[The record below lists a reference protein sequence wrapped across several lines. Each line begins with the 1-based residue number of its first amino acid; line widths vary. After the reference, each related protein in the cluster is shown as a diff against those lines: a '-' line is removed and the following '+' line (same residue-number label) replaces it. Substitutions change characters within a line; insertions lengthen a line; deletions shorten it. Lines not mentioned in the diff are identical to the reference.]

1 MKVTLDGGQVIDL
14 AITEAT
20 PSIGIVDYSRRVTDD
35 YGVTTVVQRD
45 FARRMSVRLVVRT
58 ALADMLQRDL
68 VQLRATAAQWTAVA
82 GSPWLDFRGFYK
94 EFEIDLA
101 TPTVSYCTLT
111 VESLAGGETYIET
124 RVDPA
129 PDGSSILQL
138 LQPAV
143 IGAAAL
149 VSSNLP
155 ENDYPEWSA
164 TATYGLGARVIKA
177 ATHRIYESAAVNN
190 VGNDPVGISGKW
202 RDLGPTN
209 RWAMFDQALGSV
221 ATAEGEITV
230 TLAAGEIDAVAVLDT
245 TATAVRVQAAGYDR
259 TVAPNRSGTA
269 TLLDL
274 PSAAGNVTITITG
287 PGTIEAG
294 TLLVGRLVGLGH
306 TEEGPKAGIN
316 DYSVK
321 VTDQFGEVK
330 VVERAWAKRMSVRSK
345 IRTDALDLVAS
356 RIAAVRGRPSLW
368 IGKDGLDTL
377 TIYGFFRDF
386 TIERDTT
393 VSTLNLSVEG
403 LSTAGKVEPMAARVD
418 WPDVKDPLGTKPEDN
433 ATVGAPVGTPV
444 AGRPA
449 EEVVGGLDQLEED
462 AAAAATK
469 IESLQQDGEEIRADL
484 ESAQAAIAANGEGIL
499 AAQQTLGE
507 QGATIS
513 QLQTVADNTAGS
525 LAQLLD
531 TVTAGNATVNQQL
544 HALQNADD
552 AFASSILAGAIKT
565 GEQSAAFS
573 SERTIRTNAEAA
585 IARLVDAVA
594 VRMGTAEAGLTQ
606 EATLRAQADQALANL
621 VTVLTA
627 TVDGNTASITQQ
639 SSVLAQV
646 VDGVAT
652 LFSQWVLDVQAGDV
666 IGGMKFLNNGN
677 VVDLTILS
685 NRFRLIPPGGNGSD
699 GKYIVADS
707 AGRTT
712 DYILY
717 QGVRVVEMGW
727 RD

>member
-20 PSIGIVDYSRRVTDD
+20 PTIGIIDYSRRVTDD

-45 FARRMSVRLVVRT
+45 FARRLSSRLVVPS
-58 ALADMLQRDL
+58 AVADTLQRNL
-68 VQLRATAAQWTAVA
+68 VRLRATAAQWTAVA

-111 VESLAGGETYIET
+111 VESLAGSEVYTETGI
-124 RVDPA
+124 DPA
-129 PDGSSILQL
+129 PSGVSILQL
-138 LQPAV
+138 LQPAA
-143 IGAAAL
+143 IGDAAL
-149 VSSNLP
+149 IASNLP

-164 TATYGLGARVIKA
+164 AATYGLGARVIKA

-221 ATAEGEITV
+221 ATA
-230 TLAAGEIDAVAVLDT
+230 AGEISVTLSAGQINAVAVLDT
-245 TATAVRVQAAGYDR
+245 TATAVRVQAEGYDR
-259 TVAPNRSGTA
+259 TIAPNASGTA

-274 PSAAGNVTITITG
+274 PLAAGNVTITITG

-294 TLLVGRLVGLGH
+294 TLLVGRLVGLGE
-306 TEEGPKAGIN
+306 TEEGPKTGIN

-321 VTDQFGEVK
+321 ETDDFGEVK

-345 IRTDALDLVAS
+345 IRTDALDIVAS
-356 RIAAVRGRPSLW
+356 RIASVRARPSLW

-386 TIERDTT
+386 TIERDVTI
-393 VSTLNLSVEG
+393 STLALTVEG

-418 WPDVKDPLGTKPEDN
+418 WPDVQDPLGTKPEDN
-433 ATVGAPVGTPV
+433 ATLGAPVGTPV

-449 EEVVGGLDQLEED
+449 EEVVGSLDQLEED
-462 AAAAATK
+462 AAAAATQ
-469 IESLQQDGEEIRADL
+469 IEGLKEDGDAIRVDLQA
-484 ESAQAAIAANGEGIL
+484 AQEAIAANGEGIL

-507 QGATIS
+507 QGTTIS
-513 QLQTVADNTAGS
+513 QLQAVAENTAGS

-531 TVTAGNATVNQQL
+531 TVTAGSASVSQQL
-544 HALQNADD
+544 HALQTADD

-573 SERTIRTNAEAA
+573 SEKTIRRNAEAV
-585 IARLVDAVA
+585 IARLVDQAVVA
-594 VRMGTAEAGLTQ
+594 AGNAEVGLTQ
-606 EATLRAQADQALANL
+606 EAILRAAADEAIGLL
-621 VTVLTA
+621 VTSLSA
-627 TVDGNTASITQQ
+627 TVNGNTISISQQ
-639 SSVLAQV
+639 SELLAQAV
-646 VDGVAT
+646 
-652 LFSQWVLDVQAGDV
+652 GDV
-666 IGGMKFLNNGN
+666 VRLYARNALLIEAGNLITGFENSTNGE
-677 VVDLTILS
+677 VADFAIRTD
-685 NRFRLIPPGGNGSD
+685 RFRLLTAIGAIKQLEVRQGTVIGYYPTGQKMYQLGEQS
-699 GKYIVADS
+699 VA
-707 AGRTT
+707 
-712 DYILY
+712 
-717 QGVRVVEMGW
+717 
-727 RD
+727 